1 MKIIRFF
8 DSLVYLILDGGEGGY
23 APAREADI
31 FLGYI
36 LVFSKKLADHYREGR
51 ILHDLHNT
59 ETEMAGS
66 NFHGHRLGHAGYV
79 PDRFSRRD

>member
-31 FLGYI
+31 FL
-36 LVFSKKLADHYREGR
+36 R
-51 ILHDLHNT
+51 LHPGFLK
-59 ETEMAGS
+59 EVS
-66 NFHGHRLGHAGYV
+66 
-79 PDRFSRRD
+79 